1 MHEIS
6 NNVIC
11 DAFCDFGA
19 CGGTTSSAEKVTL
32 NDVDKFDWRRTLFG
46 KRTLATF
53 NNKQTFLPLQ
63 KCTTISLRI
72 GTDLS
77 LFISYIYKCALSFKH

>member
-1 MHEIS
+1 MC
-6 NNVIC
+6 V
-11 DAFCDFGA
+11 AFCDFGA
-19 CGGTTSSAEKVTL
+19 CGGTTLSAENVTL
-32 NDVDKFDWRRTLFG
+32 NDVDKFYWRRTLFG

-53 NNKQTFLPLQ
+53 KNKQTFLPLQ

-77 LFISYIYKCALSFKH
+77 LFTVLVTFTNARFL